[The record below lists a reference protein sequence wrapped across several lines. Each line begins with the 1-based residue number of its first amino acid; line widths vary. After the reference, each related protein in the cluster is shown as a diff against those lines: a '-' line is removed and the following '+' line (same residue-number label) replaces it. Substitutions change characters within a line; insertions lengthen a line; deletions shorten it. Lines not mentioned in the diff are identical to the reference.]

1 MQVEGI
7 SAWDIALSGI
17 RAQRLR
23 MNIIANNIANAET
36 TRTEKG
42 GGPFRRQMVLFK
54 GYELG
59 KNVSSKQ
66 AGVKVKSVIYDMSPF
81 KEVYEPEHPDAN
93 EQGIVK
99 YPNVQLANEMAD
111 LVSAQ
116 RAYEANIAV
125 FVANRQIRQRALEIL
140 QR

>member
-1 MQVEGI
+1 MRVEGI

-17 RAQRLR
+17 RAQRMR

-42 GGPFRRQMVLFK
+42 GGPYRRQMVLLE
-54 GYELG
+54 GYEIG
-59 KNVSSKQ
+59 KSGFSKN
-66 AGVKVKSVIYDMSPF
+66 AGVNVKSIIYDMSPF

-99 YPNVQLANEMAD
+99 YPNIQLANEMAD

-116 RAYEANIAV
+116 RAYEANIAI
-125 FVANRQIRQRALEIL
+125 FIAHRQIRQRALEIL

>member
-1 MQVEGI
+1 MRVERI

-17 RAQRLR
+17 RAQRMR

-42 GGPFRRQMVLFK
+42 GGPYRRQMVLLE
-54 GYELG
+54 GYEIG
-59 KNVSSKQ
+59 KSGFSKN
-66 AGVKVKSVIYDMSPF
+66 AGVNVKSIIYDMSPF

-99 YPNVQLANEMAD
+99 YPNIQLANEMAD

-116 RAYEANIAV
+116 RAYEANIAT
-125 FVANRQIRQRALEIL
+125 FIAHRQIRQRALEIL

>member
-1 MQVEGI
+1 MRVQEV
-7 SAWDIALSGI
+7 STWDIALSGI

-36 TRTEKG
+36 TRTEKD
-42 GGPFRRQMVLFK
+42 GGPFRRQMVLFE
-54 GYELG
+54 GHALN
-59 KNVSSKQ
+59 KNYPLKK
-66 AGVKVKSVIYDMSPF
+66 AGVEVKSVVYDPTPF

-99 YPNVQLANEMAD
+99 YPNVELSKEMAD

-116 RAYEANIAV
+116 RAYEANIAI
-125 FVANRQIRQRALEIL
+125 FVANRQIRQRAIEIL